1 MGVPDGDQGFL
12 ISNIKGQI
20 NGHYSQLKPMTLRS
34 FVFRN
39 SKNKS
44 SKQEDE
50 LKDFYYSV
58 TCKIFR

>member
-12 ISNIKGQI
+12 ISSIKEQI

-34 FVFRN
+34 FVLRN

-44 SKQEDE
+44 IKQEDE
-50 LKDFYYSV
+50 LKDVYYRI

>member
-12 ISNIKGQI
+12 ISSIKEQI

-34 FVFRN
+34 FVLKN
-39 SKNKS
+39 SKNNS
-44 SKQEDE
+44 SKQKDE
-50 LKDFYYSV
+50 LKDVYYRI

>member
-1 MGVPDGDQGFL
+1 MGVLDGDQGFL
-12 ISNIKGQI
+12 ISSIKEQI

-34 FVFRN
+34 FVLKN

-50 LKDFYYSV
+50 LKDIYYRI

>member
-12 ISNIKGQI
+12 ISSIKEQI

-34 FVFRN
+34 FVLRN
-39 SKNKS
+39 SRNKS
-44 SKQEDE
+44 IKQEDE
-50 LKDFYYSV
+50 LKDVYYRI